1 MRQDPFDLNSIMP
14 KNEADPVSSTGDDA
28 GVGPL
33 VKEPKRLRGGA
44 DTTAASTTGGATGT
58 ETGTSTS
65 TSTGTGKRKKKSKKV
80 KRKRRKDRYESQNYL
95 LRIEG
100 TLCCASIIIGIIWL
114 VSIIIALL
122 VCLIWADFEVDATI
136 DSVRAKK

>member
-1 MRQDPFDLNSIMP
+1 MP
-14 KNEADPVSSTGDDA
+14 KNEADLVSFTGDEA

-33 VKEPKRLRGGA
+33 VEEPKRLRGGA
-44 DTTAASTTGGATGT
+44 DTTAASTTG
-58 ETGTSTS
+58 
-65 TSTGTGKRKKKSKKV
+65 V
-80 KRKRRKDRYESQNYL
+80 
-95 LRIEG
+95 
-100 TLCCASIIIGIIWL
+100 IGIIWL